1 MNFYYFVK
9 NNSIQEFLTPM
20 SGDAFV
26 ELTPEQLAF
35 WREHPT
41 ATAYE
46 VRNCELN
53 EPYVAPTPSLDEVKA
68 DAIKAVDRKSRETIG
83 LHVDTL
89 ALADAMT
96 SLLFAATKSA
106 PAIYDTE
113 KATSTIEDFLTVG
126 KMCREKYHEAVVSIN
141 NCDTSEEVAMV
152 LDVTIGFYENILRDE

>member
-53 EPYVAPTPSLDEVKA
+53 EPYVAPTKTLEEIKSE
-68 DAIKAVDRKSRETIG
+68 AIKEVDSKSRETMG

-89 ALADAMT
+89 SLADAMT
-96 SLLFAATKSA
+96 SILFAQTKNA
-106 PAIYDTE
+106 PAIYDND
-113 KATSTIEDFLTVG
+113 KATETIEKFLAIG
-126 KMCREKYHEAVVSIN
+126 KACRDTFHEAEELILA
-141 NCDTSEEVAMV
+141 CDNAENVAEI
-152 LDVTIGFYENILRDE
+152 LDMYLRIYDNIGNE